1 MCMWFACIFM
11 LWISTVAVS
20 VMCMFAVFIYMYIV
34 FAMCMCGIDVHYC

>member
-1 MCMWFACIFM
+1 MYIWFVCIFM

-34 FAMCMCGIDVHYC
+34 FAYVELM